1 MSPEGPVRDG
11 NGAGFEL
18 IETLRWEPARGF
30 VRLERHMARL
40 AASARELGFEL
51 SPAGIHRA
59 LRDAVGGGALLR
71 VRLTLAQ
78 EGKSEVTAQPYAPLA
93 PDAVW
98 TLKIAETRLDANDP
112 LLRHK
117 TTRRTVYDAARAE
130 FSREEADEVIL
141 LNQRGEVCEG
151 TITNVFIDMGDGI
164 LLTPALRCGL
174 LPGVFRGELL
184 ESGKAKE
191 AVLTEDDLRRANAIF
206 VGNSLRGLIR
216 SRLART
222 RCSVLPKAS

>member
-1 MSPEGPVRDG
+1 MPSESAVRDG
-11 NGAGFEL
+11 NGSGFEL
-18 IETLRWEPARGF
+18 IETLRWEPAHGF

-51 SPAGIHRA
+51 SPAGIDRA
-59 LRDAVGGGALLR
+59 LRDAVGGGAPLR

-78 EGKSEVTAQPYAPLA
+78 DGKPEVTTQPYAPLA

-98 TLKIAETRLDANDP
+98 TLRIAETRLDANDP

-117 TTRRTVYDAARAE
+117 TTRRAVYDAARAE

-141 LNQRGEVCEG
+141 LNQHGQVCEG
-151 TITNVFIDMGDGI
+151 TITNVFIDMGDGV
-164 LLTPALRCGL
+164 LLTPPLQCGL
-174 LPGVFRGELL
+174 LPGVLRGELL
-184 ESGKAKE
+184 ESGGAKE
-191 AVLTEDDLRRANAIF
+191 AMLTEDDLSRAKAIF

-216 SRLART
+216 VRLA
-222 RCSVLPKAS
+222 

>member
-11 NGAGFEL
+11 NGTSFEL

-30 VRLERHMARL
+30 VRLKRHMARL

-51 SPAGIHRA
+51 SPAGTDRA
-59 LRDAVGGGALLR
+59 LRDAVGGGAALR

-78 EGKSEVTAQPYAPLA
+78 DGKSKVTTQPYTPLA

-117 TTRRTVYDAARAE
+117 TTRRAIYDAARAE
-130 FSREEADEVIL
+130 FPREEADEVIL
-141 LNQRGEVCEG
+141 LNQHGQVCEG
-151 TITNVFIDMGDGI
+151 TITNVFADMGDGV
-164 LLTPALRCGL
+164 LLTPSLRCGL
-174 LPGVFRGELL
+174 LPGVLRGELL
-184 ESGKAKE
+184 ESGRAKE
-191 AVLTEDDLRRANAIF
+191 AALTEDDLRRTKALF

-216 SRLART
+216 VRLA
-222 RCSVLPKAS
+222 

>member
-1 MSPEGPVRDG
+1 MPSESAVRDG
-11 NGAGFEL
+11 NGTGFEL

-59 LRDAVGGGALLR
+59 LRDAVGGGAPLR

-78 EGKSEVTAQPYAPLA
+78 DGKSEVTAQPYAPLA

-98 TLKIAETRLDANDP
+98 TVKIAETRLDANDP

-117 TTRRTVYDAARAE
+117 TTRAVYDAARAE

-141 LNQRGEVCEG
+141 LNQHGQVCEG
-151 TITNVFIDMGDGI
+151 TITNVFIDMGDGV
-164 LLTPALRCGL
+164 LLTPPLQCGL
-174 LPGVFRGELL
+174 LPGVLRGELL
-184 ESGKAKE
+184 ESGGAKE
-191 AVLTEDDLRRANAIF
+191 AMLTEDDLSRAKAIF

-216 SRLART
+216 VRLA
-222 RCSVLPKAS
+222 

>member
-1 MSPEGPVRDG
+1 MPSESAVRDG

-40 AASARELGFEL
+40 AASARELGFSMSET
-51 SPAGIHRA
+51 AVDRA
-59 LRDAVGGGALLR
+59 LRNAVGGNAALR

-78 EGKSEVTAQPYAPLA
+78 DGKPEITTQPHAPLA

-98 TLKIAETRLDANDP
+98 TLKIAETRLNANDP
-112 LLRHK
+112 LLHHK
-117 TTRRTVYDAARAE
+117 TTRRAVYDAARAE

-141 LNQRGEVCEG
+141 LNQHGQVCEG
-151 TITNVFIDMGDGI
+151 TITNIFADVDGV
-164 LLTPALRCGL
+164 LLTPPLGCGL
-174 LPGVFRGELL
+174 LPGVLRGELL
-184 ESGKAKE
+184 ESGKVRE
-191 AVLTEDDLRRANAIF
+191 AVLTEEDLHSANAMF

-216 SRLART
+216 AGFGEA
-222 RCSVLPKAS
+222 VDQ

>member
-11 NGAGFEL
+11 NGSDFEL

-40 AASARELGFEL
+40 ATSARELGFEL
-51 SPAGIHRA
+51 SPAGIDRA
-59 LRDAVGGGALLR
+59 LRDAVGGDAPLR

-78 EGKSEVTAQPYAPLA
+78 DGKAEVTTLAYAPLA
-93 PDAVW
+93 PDAFW

-117 TTRRTVYDAARAE
+117 TTQRAVYDAARVE
-130 FSREEADEVIL
+130 FSRGEADEVIL
-141 LNQRGEVCEG
+141 LNQHGQVCEG
-151 TITNVFIDMGDGI
+151 TITNLFADRGDGV
-164 LLTPALRCGL
+164 LLTPSLRCGL
-174 LPGVFRGELL
+174 LPGVLRGELL
-184 ESGKAKE
+184 EGGRARE
-191 AVLTEDDLRRANAIF
+191 AALTEDDLRRTKALF

-216 SRLART
+216 VRLA
-222 RCSVLPKAS
+222 

>member
-1 MSPEGPVRDG
+1 MPSESAVRDG

-40 AASARELGFEL
+40 AASARELGFKL
-51 SPAGIHRA
+51 SPAGIDRA
-59 LRDAVGGGALLR
+59 LRDATGRDAALR
-71 VRLTLAQ
+71 VRLTLARD
-78 EGKSEVTAQPYAPLA
+78 GKAEVTTQPFTPLA

-98 TLKIAETRLDANDP
+98 TLKIAETRLNANDP

-117 TTRRTVYDAARAE
+117 TTRRSVYDAARAE

-151 TITNVFIDMGDGI
+151 TITNVFVDTGDGI
-164 LLTPALRCGL
+164 LLTPPLRCGL
-174 LPGVFRGELL
+174 LPGVLRGESL
-184 ESGKAKE
+184 EGGKAKE
-191 AVLTEDDLRRANAIF
+191 AVLTADDLRRANAIF

-216 SRLART
+216 AGLRGR
-222 RCSVLPKAS
+222 

>member
-1 MSPEGPVRDG
+1 MPSESAVRDG

-40 AASARELGFEL
+40 AASAHELGFKL
-51 SPAGIHRA
+51 SPAGIDRA
-59 LRDAVGGGALLR
+59 LRDAAGGDAALR
-71 VRLTLAQ
+71 IRLTLARD
-78 EGKSEVTAQPYAPLA
+78 GKAEVTTQSYAPLA

-98 TLKIAETRLDANDP
+98 TLKIAETQLDANDP

-117 TTRRTVYDAARAE
+117 TTRRSVYDAARAE

-141 LNQRGEVCEG
+141 LNQHGQVCEG
-151 TITNVFIDMGDGI
+151 TITNVFADFGVRP
-164 LLTPALRCGL
+164 LLTPVLACGL
-174 LPGVFRGELL
+174 LPGVLRGELL
-184 ESGKAKE
+184 EDGRAKE
-191 AVLTEDDLRRANAIF
+191 GVLTEDDLRRANAIF

-216 SRLART
+216 AGFGRGR
-222 RCSVLPKAS
+222 